1 MTAEGDAVVTERV
14 GAATDRKA
22 RARVPFT
29 GALLTTGAM
38 VAFGIK
44 AVREIPGVLRHE
56 LPEVLRHAGVMVRMH
71 LPVVVLLAGM
81 MGAMLGIVGSFV
93 FESIGLD
100 TYVAIIIGIPL
111 MRGILAVVFGW
122 TYAAKAGC
130 GIVAELGAMRINEE
144 IDALEV
150 MGVPSISHL
159 VATRL
164 AASILVLPAM
174 YTLCLFVHYQV
185 AQFFFVQF
193 LGTVSEGGYED
204 VLYSLQGPNDLAFTI
219 AAGSIVGFLVTLV
232 AGFFGYNA
240 SGGPV
245 GVGRSTAQ
253 SMLVNLVLIGLTVM
267 ILVQAF
273 YGAELVAPIG
283 N

>member
-1 MTAEGDAVVTERV
+1 MTGEERAEVPVLAGGT
-14 GAATDRKA
+14 TDR
-22 RARVPFT
+22 RS
-29 GALLTTGAM
+29 GALDLISGPILATGAM
-38 VAFGIK
+38 VAFGLK
-44 AVREIPGVLRHE
+44 AVREIPTVLRHE
-56 LPEVLRHAGVMVRMH
+56 LPEVLRHAGEMVRSH
-71 LPVVVLLAGM
+71 LPVVLLLAGM

-100 TYVAIIIGIPL
+100 TYVAIIIGIPV

-150 MGVPSISHL
+150 MGVPSIPHL

-164 AASILVLPAM
+164 AASLLVLPAM
-174 YTLCLFVHYQV
+174 YTLCLWVHYQV
-185 AQFFFVQF
+185 AEFFFVRF
-193 LGTVSEGGYED
+193 LGTVSKGGYED
-204 VLYSLQGPNDLAFTI
+204 VLFSLQGPRDLFFTV

-232 AGFFGYNA
+232 AGFFGFNA

-267 ILVQAF
+267 LLVQAF